1 MMEKIYQSE
10 KELKLQELEELKKK
24 WESEIEQLR
33 QIREKYEIMFANLR
47 SMDEIKKKMM

>member
-1 MMEKIYQSE
+1 MTDKIYQKE
-10 KELKLQELEELKKK
+10 KELKLQKLKELKQK

-33 QIREKYEIMFANLR
+33 EIRKKYEIMLANLH

>member
-1 MMEKIYQSE
+1 MMEKIYQRE
-10 KELKLQELEELKKK
+10 KELKLQELEELKHK

-33 QIREKYEIMFANLR
+33 EIRKKYEIMFANLR